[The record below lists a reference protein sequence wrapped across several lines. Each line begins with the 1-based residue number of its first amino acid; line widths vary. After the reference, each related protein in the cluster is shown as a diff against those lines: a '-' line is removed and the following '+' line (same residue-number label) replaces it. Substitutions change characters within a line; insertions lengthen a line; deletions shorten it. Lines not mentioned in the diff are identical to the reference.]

1 ADALGLSAIHLNR
14 CLRKLREDNLL
25 TFQSGKVTYL
35 DLMALTRLAE
45 FDSDYLD
52 HLKPVIQ

>member
-1 ADALGLSAIHLNR
+1 MGLSAIHLNR

-35 DLMALTRLAE
+35 NLAALTRLAE

-52 HLKPVIQ
+52 HLKPIIH